1 MIGKFIHAS
10 YAVPLSQHYLDN
22 LYFRLKS
29 LDVYLSWAIKKLK
42 FVAQEIQFKNKY
54 SQKWL

>member
-29 LDVYLSWAIKKLK
+29 LDVYLS
-42 FVAQEIQFKNKY
+42 
-54 SQKWL
+54 